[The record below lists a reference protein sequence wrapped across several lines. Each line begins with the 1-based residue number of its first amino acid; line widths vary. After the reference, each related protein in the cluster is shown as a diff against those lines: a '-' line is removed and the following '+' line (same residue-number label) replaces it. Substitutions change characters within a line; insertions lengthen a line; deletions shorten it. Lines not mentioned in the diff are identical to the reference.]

1 MAQICVTVTGRTM
14 EEVRRARDAA
24 ASGAAAPNI
33 VEVRLDGVERP
44 DPAAALEGRL
54 GPVIVTCRPTWEG
67 GAFDGSEEERR
78 RLLLAAVDAGAEFVD
93 VEHRATFAAEILGRR
108 GGRGVIVSSHQF
120 EVGPADVAGRLRA
133 LRATGAEIVKLAVA
147 VDSLSATLP
156 LFELGEAAAR
166 DEAAGQGHVL
176 IAMGPRGAHTRVLAA
191 RLRNRWT
198 YAGEAVAPGQ
208 MPASQLLGEF
218 TFGRIRPT
226 AHLYGVVGSPVS
238 HSLSPAMHN
247 AGFAEAGLDAA
258 YVALDAK
265 DARDFV
271 TFARAMNMHGASITA
286 PFKVDLLEHADE
298 CDPLARDV
306 GAINT
311 LAMRDGRWVG
321 SNTDVDGLVAPLA
334 ERIALRG
341 ARAAVLG
348 AGGAA
353 RAAVVGLKR
362 EGARVEVCARRPDQ
376 AAKLAAALGV
386 EPGGFP
392 PAPGS
397 WDVLVNTIPALA
409 GQPESPIAGTLLD
422 GRIVFDLTY
431 TPEVTPLI
439 SQAREAG
446 CATIGGIEMLT
457 RQAERQFALWTGAPP
472 PPGLFRAAAD
482 AARARFASRPGLQAG
497 RFGQGRTTGATS

>member
-14 EEVRRARDAA
+14 AEVRRARDAA
-24 ASGAAAPNI
+24 AGADL

-54 GPVIVTCRPTWEG
+54 GPMIVTCRPRWEG

-78 RLLLAAVDAGAEFVD
+78 RLLLAAVDEGAEFVD
-93 VEHRATFAAEILGRR
+93 VEHRASFAAEIVGLRQ
-108 GGRGVIVSSHQF
+108 GRGVIVSSHQF
-120 EVGPADVAGRLRA
+120 EAGHVDVAGRLRA

-156 LFELGEAAAR
+156 LFELGEAAAH
-166 DEAAGQGHVL
+166 DQTVGQGHVL

-198 YAGEAVAPGQ
+198 YAGEAIAPGQ
-208 MPASQLLGEF
+208 MPASQLLEEF
-218 TFGRIRPT
+218 TFKRIRPET
-226 AHLYGVVGSPVS
+226 HLYGVVGSPVA

-247 AGFAEAGLDAA
+247 AGFAQAGLDAA

-265 DARDFV
+265 DADDFV
-271 TFARAMNMHGASITA
+271 TFAQAMNMRGASITA
-286 PFKVDLLEHADE
+286 PFKVDLLAHADD
-298 CDPLARDV
+298 CDPLAREV

-311 LAMRDGRWVG
+311 LAMRDGRWLG
-321 SNTDVDGLVAPLA
+321 TNTDVDGLVAPLA
-334 ERIALRG
+334 ERIPLRG
-341 ARAAVLG
+341 TRAAVLG

-362 EGARVEVCARRPDQ
+362 EGARVQVCARRPDQ
-376 AAKLAAALGV
+376 AEKLATALGV
-386 EPGGFP
+386 EPGTFP

-397 WDVLVNTIPALA
+397 WDVLVNTIPAQA
-409 GQPESPIAGTLLD
+409 GQQGSPIAGTALD

-431 TPEVTPLI
+431 APEVTPLI

-457 RQAERQFALWTGAPP
+457 RQAERQFELWTGAPP

-482 AARARFASRPGLQAG
+482 AARARK
-497 RFGQGRTTGATS
+497 TGVRS